1 MRRLDYEEEQRSG
14 DVVNRAWRWRADR
27 ESAGRWRPDSGGGER
42 MPGGKGVARVSMT
55 PDVGFQTDRI
65 SARAVF
71 PRGPHVQGKARDP
84 GGIFGSQRGP
94 YVVTP
99 PDGLMELDLSSAPC
113 TTKTCSW

>member
-1 MRRLDYEEEQRSG
+1 
-14 DVVNRAWRWRADR
+14 
-27 ESAGRWRPDSGGGER
+27 